1 MTTSDHL
8 AFWNQRYT
16 AAGEDYLFGV
26 EPSRF
31 MAMHASCFEAGS
43 NALLVADG
51 EGRNS
56 VWLARQGLNVTAL
69 EIAPAAL
76 EKARR
81 LAAIHHVTV
90 DFQQVDVLAYDW
102 PRQRFDF
109 VIGVFI
115 QFVSPEDRT
124 RLFAGMQ
131 QALKPGGL
139 LMLHGYTP
147 KQLHYGTG
155 GPSAIEN
162 LYTADRLR
170 HDFPEEEWEWLELH
184 EYDAV
189 LNEGTAHRGTSAL
202 IDLVARCRRRRS

>member
-1 MTTSDHL
+1 MTMTTSDHL
-8 AFWNQRYT
+8 SFWNQRYAT
-16 AAGEDYLFGV
+16 AGEDYLFGV

-81 LAAIHHVTV
+81 LATTHRVAV

-102 PRQRFDF
+102 PSQQFDF

-115 QFVSPEDRT
+115 QFVAPVERT

-131 QALKPGGL
+131 QAVKPSGL

-162 LYTADRLR
+162 LYTADCLR
-170 HDFPEEEWEWLELH
+170 QDFPEDAWEWIELR

-189 LNEGTAHRGTSAL
+189 LNEGTAHCGTSAL
-202 IDLVARCRRRRS
+202 IDLIVRRRSS